1 MSDKWMDID
10 CYLGEIRLFAGPVP
24 PKGWLFC
31 KGQTLLIRDY
41 PALYSLLATN
51 WGGDGRTNF
60 ALPDMRG
67 RVPMGQGHSPG
78 LTPRNL
84 AERPG
89 AETVTVTP
97 DGLGSHHHS
106 LRATIR
112 PATSV
117 TPQPNLMHAAVKS
130 PARAYFAP
138 TPPVNDLI
146 LDRKTLDPVGGGQAH
161 DNMMPTTVI
170 NFMIAT
176 DGFYPAEK
184 D

>member
-1 MSDKWMDID
+1 MSDKWIDID

-31 KGQTLLIRDY
+31 RGQELQVREY
-41 PALYSLLATN
+41 QALFSLLGTT
-51 WGGDGRTNF
+51 WGGDGRNTF
-60 ALPDMRG
+60 ILPDMRG
-67 RVPMGQGHSPG
+67 RVPMGQGQGQGLSP
-78 LTPRNL
+78 RIL
-84 AERPG
+84 AQKPG
-89 AETVTVTP
+89 AETVILTP
-97 DGLGSHHHS
+97 ETLGSHHHS

-117 TPQPNLMHAAVKS
+117 SPHPELMHAAVKT

-138 TPPVNDLI
+138 TPPVTDLI
-146 LDRKTLDPVGGGQAH
+146 LDKKTLDPMGGGQAH

-170 NFMIAT
+170 NFMIAI
-176 DGFYPAEK
+176 DGLYPREE